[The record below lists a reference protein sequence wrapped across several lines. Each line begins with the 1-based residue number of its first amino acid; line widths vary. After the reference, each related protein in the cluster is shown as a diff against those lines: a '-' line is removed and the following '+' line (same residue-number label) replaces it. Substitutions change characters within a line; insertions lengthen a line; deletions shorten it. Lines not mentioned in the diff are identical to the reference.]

1 MEHNAMLLLEYI
13 LVTFLRSRKIY
24 STSTYTENTENAITG
39 FRPIRSAMIPQKTDA
54 RPLPIIYDAPK
65 EKGRNI

>member
-1 MEHNAMLLLEYI
+1 MEHNAILLLEYI
-13 LVTFLRSRKIY
+13 GYISQVKKIY

-54 RPLPIIYDAPK
+54 IPLPIIYDAPK
-65 EKGRNI
+65 EKDEI

>member
-1 MEHNAMLLLEYI
+1 MEHNGILLLEYI
-13 LVTFLRSRKIY
+13 GYISKVKKIY

-65 EKGRNI
+65 

>member
-1 MEHNAMLLLEYI
+1 MEHNAILLLEYI
-13 LVTFLRSRKIY
+13 GYISQVKNIY

-54 RPLPIIYDAPK
+54 KPLPIIYDAPK

>member
-1 MEHNAMLLLEYI
+1 MEHNAILLLEYI
-13 LVTFLRSRKIY
+13 GYISQVKNIY

-54 RPLPIIYDAPK
+54 IPLPIIYDAPK
-65 EKGRNI
+65 EKDEI

>member
-13 LVTFLRSRKIY
+13 LVTFLRSKKVY

-54 RPLPIIYDAPK
+54 IPLPIIYDAPK
-65 EKGRNI
+65 EKDEI